1 MVLRN
6 GEVKAIRLDEFLT
19 GIRDRKH
26 TVRDARWIR
35 GGRGTPMSKCRQRSR
50 LNVVFG
56 PRRAPA
62 APNEV
67 LGLLPGARA
76 ALIAQGD
83 GSGLGTS
90 SGGGSSE
97 RNSREEAEEGAGEKG
112 DEWNESM
119 TEAFM
124 HLSMVRVVQFWRGRF
139 VELPELLRLTSRGRR
154 SRAARAHLP
163 TIERRAKERSR
174 LTSGPKRAEIE
185 ACDGCVTPAS
195 V

>member
-35 GGRGTPMSKCRQRSR
+35 GGRGTLMSKCRRRSR

-56 PRRAPA
+56 PWRAPA

-67 LGLLPGARA
+67 LGLLPGARE

-83 GSGLGTS
+83 GGGLGTG
-90 SGGGSSE
+90 SGGGSGE
-97 RNSREEAEEGAGEKG
+97 RNLREEAEEGA
-112 DEWNESM
+112 
-119 TEAFM
+119 
-124 HLSMVRVVQFWRGRF
+124 RGK
-139 VELPELLRLTSRGRR
+139 RGQM
-154 SRAARAHLP
+154 
-163 TIERRAKERSR
+163 E
-174 LTSGPKRAEIE
+174 
-185 ACDGCVTPAS
+185 
-195 V
+195 